1 MSFKTIN
8 LFVFFLFSPPLL
20 ADVIQLGMS
29 APFTGPAKEIGTNIR
44 FGAQLY
50 FDEYNHTPQGKRQP
64 IELISYDD
72 GYEPYRTVIN
82 TRKLIEEDNV
92 FALFSYV
99 GTPTSKNIM
108 PLIYRHNMLYLT
120 PFTGAEFLR
129 NPVTPSIFNIRSS
142 YYIEAEKQVD
152 YFIDVKGFKK
162 PALFIQADAFGIS
175 ASQGYVNALH
185 KRGIDNVEQVRYQR
199 NTVNIDNAI
208 EKFKRAQPDVI
219 FCIGTYAPLSEVLN
233 TLRADGFKGAMV
245 FLSFAG
251 AESLLS
257 RLHNFDDVYITS
269 AIFPPSSN
277 ALPIAKQYLTA
288 LGNRKANHQSFE
300 GYINAAFVIEVL
312 SRISPPITPE
322 KFIEAAES
330 KPFDLGGL
338 KFSYG
343 PNNHQGLY
351 DVSLYQLTQS
361 GLIAVDN

>member
-1 MSFKTIN
+1 MSFKIN
-8 LFVFFLFSPPLL
+8 SLFIFLLFSTPLF

-29 APFTGPAKEIGTNIR
+29 APFTGPAKEIGTDIR

-50 FDEYNHTPQGKRQP
+50 LNVYNKSPQGKRQP
-64 IELISYDD
+64 IEIISYDD
-72 GYEPYRTVIN
+72 GYEPNRTIIN
-82 TRKLIEEDNV
+82 TRKLIEEHNV

-99 GTPTSKNIM
+99 GTPTSKAIM
-108 PLIYRHNMLYLT
+108 PLVHRYNKLYLT

-129 NPVTPSIFNIRSS
+129 NPVTPGIFNIRSS
-142 YYIEAEKQVD
+142 YYVEAEKQVD

-175 ASQGYVNALH
+175 ASQGFINALH

-199 NTVNIDNAI
+199 NTVNISNAI
-208 EKFKRAQPDVI
+208 EKFKQIMPDVI
-219 FCIGTYAPLSEVLN
+219 FCIGTYEPLSEVLN
-233 TLRADGFKGAMV
+233 TLRADGFKGAIV

-257 RLHNFDDVYITS
+257 RLKNFDDVYITS
-269 AIFPPSSN
+269 AMSNPSAN
-277 ALPIAKQYLTA
+277 NLPIAKQYLTA
-288 LGNRKANHQSFE
+288 LGSRKANHQSFE
-300 GYINAAFVIEVL
+300 GYINAAFVVEVIN
-312 SRISPPITPE
+312 RIILPITPE

-338 KFSYG
+338 RFSYG

-351 DVSLYQLTQS
+351 DVSLYQLTHS
-361 GLIAVDN
+361 GLVTVTK